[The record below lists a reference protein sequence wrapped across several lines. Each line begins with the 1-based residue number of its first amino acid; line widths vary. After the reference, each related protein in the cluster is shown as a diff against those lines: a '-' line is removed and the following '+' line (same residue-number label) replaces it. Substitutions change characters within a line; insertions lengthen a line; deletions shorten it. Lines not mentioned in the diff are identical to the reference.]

1 MKTIIKIEIAILV
14 LVLLIGGA
22 MCAISAGVLELF
34 HDPVFAEYKPAP
46 IATDPPAEE
55 TVPEETEP
63 VEPAAE
69 EETLPPETEPT
80 VPPTDP
86 ETGEPIP
93 TEPREIAAQKYF
105 VYDVRQGEYLKKV
118 GSETEKLYPAS
129 ITKLLTCYVVLQH
142 LKPEDTVVAGDALE
156 LVPEDSS
163 VADIKE
169 GDKLTVEQL
178 IAAMMMPSG
187 NDAAQIAA
195 VAAGRKI
202 ANNNNLVP
210 SSAVEA
216 FMDEMNAQ
224 AKALGMENSH
234 FVTPDGFHRDNHY
247 TTMNDLV
254 TLCQKVL
261 AEPVILKYASRATE
275 TVQMGDRELEWKN
288 SNMLLHPEWEH
299 HQPNTIGLKT
309 GYTDAAGACLIS
321 AFFEEDRLLLI
332 GVFGSTPYTEDR
344 YLDTV
349 DIYNSL

>member
-1 MKTIIKIEIAILV
+1 MKTIVKIEIVILV

-22 MCAISAGVLELF
+22 MCAISAGVPELF
-34 HDPVFAEYKPAP
+34 HDPVIVDYEPAP
-46 IATDPPAEE
+46 IATDA
-55 TVPEETEP
+55 TVPQETETAEV
-63 VEPAAE
+63 VEPQPQTAQADE
-69 EETLPPETEPT
+69 KNVENTMKS
-80 VPPTDP
+80 
-86 ETGEPIP
+86 TGNQEL
-93 TEPREIAAQKYF
+93 TARKYF
-105 VYDVRQGEYLKKV
+105 VYDVREGEYLQKV

-142 LKPEDTVVAGDALE
+142 LKPEEIVVAGDALE

-202 ANNNNLVP
+202 ANNENLVP

-261 AEPVILKYASRATE
+261 ADPVILKYASRTTE
-275 TVQMGDRELEWKN
+275 TVQMTDRKLEWKN
-288 SNMLLHPEWEH
+288 TNLLLHPEWEH
-299 HQPNTIGLKT
+299 HMPNTIGMKT
-309 GYTDAAGACLIS
+309 GFTDAAGACLVS